1 MSAKIMFTE
10 LRRVCSNGYMHYI
23 PEFEEIFPELKNVSN
38 EEMVDRF
45 RKLGIEFYT
54 TEEKP
59 VSLLVRL
66 SMPFAFI
73 TFIIMLMTS
82 PIHFFITGRWKYRL
96 KSNGKLMN
104 WFDAV
109 GF

>member
-1 MSAKIMFTE
+1 MFTE

-23 PEFEEIFPELKNVSN
+23 PEFEETFPELKNLSN

-73 TFIIMLMTS
+73 T
-82 PIHFFITGRWKYRL
+82 GRWKYRL